1 MDYSI
6 LITLLRKKQYLT
18 DLEKDILDTW
28 NELQKNPFDMDSAA
42 RQVLS
47 NDAKYMDIAA
57 MVFVRRRTPHCA
69 QENSTVLD
77 CSVSV
82 LIGSWQTGQR
92 AFSPLDWSNTT
103 MFPQCGHSRPA
114 SLSVRTLIV

>member
-57 MVFVRRRTPHCA
+57 MVTALPTTVQKPRGQITETDLRYNLTMQFKSGMADQWLTNGTDFVRKGR
-69 QENSTVLD
+69 E
-77 CSVSV
+77 
-82 LIGSWQTGQR
+82 
-92 AFSPLDWSNTT
+92 
-103 MFPQCGHSRPA
+103 
-114 SLSVRTLIV
+114 SLAC

>member
-57 MVFVRRRTPHCA
+57 MVTALPTTVRKPR
-69 QENSTVLD
+69 
-77 CSVSV
+77 
-82 LIGSWQTGQR
+82 GQITETDLRYNLTMQFKTLAVR
-92 AFSPLDWSNTT
+92 AGWPTN
-103 MFPQCGHSRPA
+103 G
-114 SLSVRTLIV
+114 